1 MRVRTFID
9 HMGRKKCPHV
19 SVVEK
24 EKCMRPECSMEQLEL
39 PDPMCPVTVNNFIIS
54 FIKLN

>member
-39 PDPMCPVTVNNFIIS
+39 PDPMCPVTVNNLLFLL
-54 FIKLN
+54 LN